1 MSPYSNRV
9 SLTLKKTC
17 FVALPDTPA
26 RSLDLDFS
34 GAGIVGSSQVDAG
47 VEKLDP
53 LDDKEPYHETEMV
66 RPKIFDVDMWLSSS
80 QLLIFFCPF
89 S

>member
-1 MSPYSNRV
+1 MSNKLNLEVSPYFNRA
-9 SLTLKKTC
+9 SLILKKTC

-80 QLLIFFCPF
+80 Q
-89 S
+89 

>member
-9 SLTLKKTC
+9 SLILNKTC

-26 RSLDLDFS
+26 RSLDLDLS
-34 GAGIVGSSQVDAG
+34 GAELVGSSQVDAG

-80 QLLIFFCPF
+80 QKLNVFCTI

>member
-9 SLTLKKTC
+9 SLILNKTC

-66 RPKIFDVDMWLSSS
+66 RPKIFDVHMWLSSS
-80 QLLIFFCPF
+80 QKLIVFFPF

>member
-1 MSPYSNRV
+1 M
-9 SLTLKKTC
+9 LAHLKTC

-34 GAGIVGSSQVDAG
+34 GAAVVGSSQVDAG

-66 RPKIFDVDMWLSSS
+66 RPKIFDVDMWLSSL
-80 QLLIFFCPF
+80 Q
-89 S
+89 